1 MSFYKRRASFRRRFP
16 SAIPPSIWFL
26 ATAMSHAPAAPCS
39 AARSGPLTGR
49 VRVPGDKSISH
60 RAMIFGLL
68 AVGETR
74 VEGLLEGED
83 VLRTAEAARQL
94 GAEVRQLGPGRWVV
108 HGVGVGGLREPSAT
122 LDFGNAGTG
131 SRLMMG
137 VTGSHPITATFDGDA
152 SLRKR
157 PMGRI
162 LAPLEK
168 MGAVV
173 VSEGEGRRVPLTI
186 RGPRDALAITY
197 ETPVASAQI
206 KSAVLLAGL
215 NAAGHTTVIEKE
227 ATRDHTEKMLR
238 HFGADVRVEPHG
250 ELGRKVTL
258 SGQPELAPSPIIV
271 PCDPSSAAFPM
282 VAALITPGSDI
293 ILDAVMMNPLRT
305 GLITTLIEMGARIET
320 LETGMAGG
328 EEVATL
334 RVRHS
339 PLSGVDVPAARA
351 PSMIDEY
358 PILAVAAAFAIG
370 QTRMRGLHEL
380 RVKESDRL
388 AAVAAGL
395 AAAGVIHAIE
405 GDDLVVEGGAG
416 EVKGGGLV
424 ATHLDHRIAMS
435 FLVMGLAS
443 SKAMSVD
450 DGETIATSFPG
461 FGTLMASLGAD
472 IAPGIRA

>member
-1 MSFYKRRASFRRRFP
+1 
-16 SAIPPSIWFL
+16 
-26 ATAMSHAPAAPCS
+26 
-39 AARSGPLTGR
+39 

-68 AVGETR
+68 AIGETR

-94 GAEVRQLGPGRWVV
+94 GAEVSQLGPGRWSV
-108 HGVGVGGLREPSAT
+108 HGVGVGGLRQPAAT

-137 VTGSHPITATFDGDA
+137 VTGSHPVTATFDGDA

-186 RGPRDALAITY
+186 RGPGDALAITY

-238 HFGADVRVEPHG
+238 HFGAELRVEPHG
-250 ELGRKVTL
+250 ALGRKVTL
-258 SGQPELAPSPIIV
+258 VGQPELAAAPVIV

-405 GDDLVVEGGAG
+405 GDDLIVEGGAG

-443 SKAMSVD
+443 ARAMSVD

-461 FGTLMASLGAD
+461 FGALMASLGAD